1 MKIGIVNDMFMAAE
15 ALRRAVL
22 TGTNHEVVWIAENGR
37 VAVERCAQQ
46 RPDLVLM
53 DLVMPEMDG
62 VEATRRI
69 MASTPCA
76 IVIVT
81 ASVDGLA
88 DQVFAAMGAGALD
101 AVNTPLLG
109 MKGDARGRDQFL
121 AKIKTIELL
130 TRPQFVPNYCPVPIR
145 GSVLKGEGSGYQL
158 VAIGASSGGPS
169 ALAKILGQLPADFPV
184 PVVVIQHVDQQ
195 FAGEFAAWLNS
206 QTALSVEVI
215 QGETTMAPGRVY
227 TGCRDEHLVLNARGT
242 LCYSVEPDDVPYT
255 PSVDVFFDSVS
266 LNLKGRAVAVLL
278 TGMGRDGADAM
289 LRMRKQ
295 GHLTIA
301 QDEATCA
308 VYGMPR
314 AAADVGA
321 ATFVL
326 PLAHIATVLKQK
338 AGCFLSQEPS
348 S

>member
-15 ALRRAVL
+15 ALRRAVV
-22 TGTNHEVVWIAENGR
+22 TGTNHEVVWMAENGR
-37 VAVERCAQQ
+37 IAVERCAQL

-69 MASTPCA
+69 MAATPCA
-76 IVIVT
+76 IVVVT

-109 MKGDARGRDQFL
+109 MNGDARGRTELL
-121 AKIKTIELL
+121 AKIKTIEML
-130 TRPQFVPNYCPVPIR
+130 TQVSKRPGFSLVPEPMLSNP
-145 GSVLKGEGSGYQL
+145 EGQYQL
-158 VAIGASSGGPS
+158 VALGASSGGPS
-169 ALAKILGQLPADFPV
+169 ALAQILGQLPADFPV
-184 PVVVIQHVDQQ
+184 PVVVIQHVDRQ
-195 FAGEFAAWLNS
+195 FAGEFAAWIKS
-206 QTALSVEVI
+206 QTALAVDVVR
-215 QGETTMAPGRVY
+215 GEAALVPGHVY
-227 TGCRDEHLVLNARGT
+227 LGDRDEHLVLNQRG
-242 LCYSVEPDDVPYT
+242 LLSYAVEPREVPYV
-255 PSVDVFFDSVS
+255 PSVDVFFDSVIE
-266 LNLKGRAVAVLL
+266 NLQGRALAVLL
-278 TGMGRDGADAM
+278 TGMGRDGAEGM

-301 QDEATCA
+301 QDQATCA

-314 AAADVGA
+314 AAAEIGA
-321 ATFVL
+321 ANFVL

-338 AGCFLSQEPS
+338 VGWAASMELQS
-348 S
+348 